1 MRDDSNKAEAST
13 AFKGN
18 LILFSYH
25 IKRREVL
32 TFQPAPGLLH
42 KHFKLCFS
50 IIQLC
55 IPLIHMCRLHQTAF
69 PPLSSPVHLP
79 ALWKSQT
86 QNSLA
91 PVFTSRSDSGFRSW
105 VCWGVTARKGSTLH
119 CSHAMPAAR
128 NVQSVCWHMGSNA
141 QRAVGSAGTH
151 CWAGMAVPSTRV
163 GPTFWARAAAPLSC
177 SGLGY
182 SVRAPCGNL
191 PLFLKHTGVS
201 HRLVCDTV
209 STEVNGGESSSLWQL
224 RDAAETFRLVLTH
237 KFTGKVCKRERP
249 YWPHVAGKWAGWNC
263 RDAQVHGVG
272 LCWAFSLS

>member
-55 IPLIHMCRLHQTAF
+55 IPLIHMCRLHQTPF

-119 CSHAMPAAR
+119 CSHAMPTAR

-163 GPTFWARAAAPLSC
+163 GPTLSSC
-177 SGLGY
+177 CCSSQLLWSGLFCQ
-182 SVRAPCGNL
+182 S
-191 PLFLKHTGVS
+191 PLWEPALVPKTHWCVSQTGLWYRE
-201 HRLVCDTV
+201 HR
-209 STEVNGGESSSLWQL
+209 GEWRRIIKPL
-224 RDAAETFRLVLTH
+224 AAQ
-237 KFTGKVCKRERP
+237 GCC
-249 YWPHVAGKWAGWNC
+249 WN
-263 RDAQVHGVG
+263 V
-272 LCWAFSLS
+272 